1 MDVQQADDG
10 AGAGAPPTGGSR
22 TGLIVGL
29 LVAALVAVVAFAVL
43 LTREGADD
51 PVAAPTPSATAT
63 TELTPTPEPTPTPT
77 TAPSPTVAPSPTT
90 APAEVP
96 QLRPDGIGPLTLLM
110 TADEAVATG
119 AVTLQETAA
128 RPERVPD
135 PVTYPGLF
143 VGWDR
148 QQDAITSFLVKDGSP
163 ITTPDG
169 IGVTSTPDDVK
180 AAYGPLVQE
189 RTADGETWWVV
200 PVDEVGYAFFPDGE
214 GGLILVAATDI
225 VLADLEPGQGLF

>member
-1 MDVQQADDG
+1 MDVQQAGDG
-10 AGAGAPPTGGSR
+10 AGAGPEPTGGSR

-43 LTREGADD
+43 LTREGADE
-51 PVAAPTPSATAT
+51 PSAAPTPTVTAT
-63 TELTPTPEPTPTPT
+63 TEPTPT
-77 TAPSPTVAPSPTT
+77 TEPAPSPTATPSPTAAPT
-90 APAEVP
+90 ATTLPIEVP
-96 QLRPDGIGPLTLLM
+96 PLRPDGIGPLTLLM
-110 TADEAVATG
+110 TADQAVATG
-119 AVTLQETAA
+119 AVTLAQGAA
-128 RPERVPD
+128 RPELVPD
-135 PVTYPGLF
+135 PSTYPGLF
-143 VGWDR
+143 VGWDQR
-148 QQDAITSFLVKDGSP
+148 QDAITSFLVKDGSP

-189 RTADGETWWVV
+189 RTAAGETWWVV